1 MASSAGT
8 EMVLASDGTMSV
20 GGNSTYIRGV
30 RTQSVLVAINEEN
43 SNSGESYPSNK
54 NNDTNT
60 NAD

>member
-43 SNSGESYPSNK
+43 SNSGESYPSN
-54 NNDTNT
+54 
-60 NAD
+60 AD